1 MNKAIWNPQII
12 KVAEWNIH
20 MMSRVVKNFP
30 SIIYDTLEIENY
42 FYDIIVLV
50 EYKQNLEF
58 EEKLHNNGYRVFTN
72 SPLKKNEVLIAIKK
86 ELIMEVVEVNKNLP
100 LNVGEIHP
108 NFLHV
113 KFKSREDKIISV
125 IGIRNLFG
133 EEEYRLQMK
142 AIKRYLAKIAD
153 ENIIVVADFNA
164 ISKNIE
170 NFLPANFHTYQPIH
184 NRNYYNTE
192 NFINNYSYFFT
203 KGDETK
209 NSEKESRETESEKYI
224 IKGMNKLDFCISNIK
239 DIKNLSYDWN
249 FINHCGGDVYPEKAT
264 IERNVTKWNIPVGY
278 PDHALFTFVVD
289 I

>member
-1 MNKAIWNPQII
+1 MNKAVWNPQMI

-20 MMSRVVKNFP
+20 MMTNEVEKFP
-30 SIIYDTLEIENY
+30 YIIEKTLEIKNY

-86 ELIMEVVEVNKNLP
+86 ELIMEVVEVNKNIP

-153 ENIIVVADFNA
+153 ENIIVVGDFNA

-170 NFLPANFHTYQPIH
+170 KFLPANFHTYQPIH
-184 NRNYYNTE
+184 NRSFYNTE

-203 KGDETK
+203 EDDKTK
-209 NSEKESRETESEKYI
+209 NGRTESDKHI
-224 IKGMNKLDFCISNIK
+224 IKGMNALDFCISNMKSIT
-239 DIKNLSYDWN
+239 NLSYSWD
-249 FINHCGGDVYPEKAT
+249 FIEHCDKYPEKAV

>member
-153 ENIIVVADFNA
+153 EDIIVVGDFNA

-170 NFLPANFHTYQPIH
+170 KFLPANFHTYQPIH
-184 NRNYYNTE
+184 NRSFYNTE

-203 KGDETK
+203 EDDKTK
-209 NSEKESRETESEKYI
+209 NSEKESLETESDNI
-224 IKGMNKLDFCISNIK
+224 IKGMNALDFCISNMKGIT
-239 DIKNLSYDWN
+239 NLSYSWD
-249 FINHCGGDVYPEKAT
+249 FIEHCDKYPKKST
-264 IERNVTKWNIPVGY
+264 IWESELR
-278 PDHALFTFVVD
+278 
-289 I
+289 

>member
-1 MNKAIWNPQII
+1 MNKAIWNPQMI
-12 KVAEWNIH
+12 KVAQWNIH
-20 MMSRVVKNFP
+20 MMTNVVKHLPNV
-30 SIIYDTLEIENY
+30 IENTLKIKDY
-42 FYDIIVLV
+42 LYDIIVLV

-86 ELIMEVVEVNKNLP
+86 ELIMEVVEVNKNIP

-153 ENIIVVADFNA
+153 ENIIVVGDFNA

-170 NFLPANFHTYQPIH
+170 KFLPANFHTYQPIH
-184 NRNYYNTE
+184 NRSFYNTE

-203 KGDETK
+203 EDDKTK
-209 NSEKESRETESEKYI
+209 NSEKESLETESDNI
-224 IKGMNKLDFCISNIK
+224 IKGMNSLDFCISNMKGIT
-239 DIKNLSYDWN
+239 NLSYSWD
-249 FINHCGGDVYPEKAT
+249 FIEHCDKYPKKST

>member
-30 SIIYDTLEIENY
+30 SIIYNTLEIKNY
-42 FYDIIVLV
+42 FYDIIVLI

-100 LNVGEIHP
+100 LNVGEIKP

-113 KFKSREDKIISV
+113 KFKRKDGKFFNI
-125 IGIRNLFG
+125 IGIRNLYG
-133 EEEYRLQMK
+133 EDYRLQMK
-142 AIKRYLAKIAD
+142 AIKRYLTKIVD
-153 ENIIVVADFNA
+153 EDIIVVGDFNV
-164 ISKNIE
+164 ISSNIE
-170 NFLPANFHTYQPIH
+170 KFLPANFRTYQPRH
-184 NRNYYNTE
+184 NRSLYNTE

-203 KGDETK
+203 
-209 NSEKESRETESEKYI
+209 EKDKHI
-224 IKGMNKLDFCISNIK
+224 IKGMNALDFCISNMRGIT
-239 DIKNLSYDWN
+239 NLSYSWN
-249 FINHCGGDVYPEKAT
+249 FIKHCDKYPEKST

>member
-30 SIIYDTLEIENY
+30 SIIYDTLEIKNY
-42 FYDIIVLV
+42 FYDIIVLI

-86 ELIMEVVEVNKNLP
+86 ELIMEVVEVNKNIP

-113 KFKSREDKIISV
+113 KFKSRDKIISV

-142 AIKRYLAKIAD
+142 AIKRYLVKIAD
-153 ENIIVVADFNA
+153 ENIIVVGDFNA

-170 NFLPANFHTYQPIH
+170 KFLPANFHTYQPIH
-184 NRNYYNTE
+184 NRSFYNTE

-203 KGDETK
+203 EDDKTK
-209 NSEKESRETESEKYI
+209 NSEKESLETESDNI
-224 IKGMNKLDFCISNIK
+224 IKGMNALDFCISNMKGIT
-239 DIKNLSYDWN
+239 NLSYSWN
-249 FINHCGGDVYPEKAT
+249 FIEHCDKYPKKST
-264 IERNVTKWNIPVGY
+264 IERNVTKWDIPVGY

>member
-20 MMSRVVKNFP
+20 MMTNEVEKFP
-30 SIIYDTLEIENY
+30 YIIEKTLEIKNY

-153 ENIIVVADFNA
+153 ENIIVVGNFNA

-170 NFLPANFHTYQPIH
+170 KFLPANFHTYQPIH
-184 NRNYYNTE
+184 NRSLYYTE

-203 KGDETK
+203 EDDKTK
-209 NSEKESRETESEKYI
+209 NSEKESLETESDNI
-224 IKGMNKLDFCISNIK
+224 IKGMNALDFCISNMRGIT
-239 DIKNLSYDWN
+239 NLSYSWN
-249 FINHCGGDVYPEKAT
+249 FIEHCDKYPKKST

>member
-1 MNKAIWNPQII
+1 MEKAIWNPQII

-30 SIIYDTLEIENY
+30 SIIYDTLEIKNY
-42 FYDIIVLV
+42 FYDIIVLI

-113 KFKSREDKIISV
+113 KFKRKDGKIFSV
-125 IGIRNLFG
+125 IGIRNLFRVDYHLHM
-133 EEEYRLQMK
+133 E

-153 ENIIVVADFNA
+153 EDIIVVGDFNA
-164 ISKNIE
+164 VSRKIE

-184 NRNYYNTE
+184 NRSLYYTE
-192 NFINNYSYFFT
+192 NFINNYSYFFSEDD
-203 KGDETK
+203 KTK

-249 FINHCGGDVYPEKAT
+249 FINHCDGDVYPEKAT
-264 IERNVTKWNIPVGY
+264 IERNVSK
-278 PDHALFTFVVD
+278 
-289 I
+289 

>member
-30 SIIYDTLEIENY
+30 SIIYDTLEIKNY
-42 FYDIIVLV
+42 FYDIIVLI

-86 ELIMEVVEVNKNLP
+86 ELIMEVVEVNKNIP

-113 KFKSREDKIISV
+113 KFKSRDKIISV

-153 ENIIVVADFNA
+153 ENIIVVGDFNA

-170 NFLPANFHTYQPIH
+170 KFLPANFHTYQPIH
-184 NRNYYNTE
+184 NRSFYNTE

-203 KGDETK
+203 EDDKTK
-209 NSEKESRETESEKYI
+209 NSEKQSLETESDNI
-224 IKGMNKLDFCISNIK
+224 IKGMNALDFCISNMKGIT
-239 DIKNLSYDWN
+239 NLSYSWN
-249 FINHCGGDVYPEKAT
+249 FIEHCDKYPKKST
-264 IERNVTKWNIPVGY
+264 IERNVTKWDIPVGY

>member
-86 ELIMEVVEVNKNLP
+86 ELIMEVVEVNKNIP

-153 ENIIVVADFNA
+153 ENIIVVGDFNA

-170 NFLPANFHTYQPIH
+170 KFLPANFHTYQPIH
-184 NRNYYNTE
+184 NRSFYNTE

-203 KGDETK
+203 EDDKTK
-209 NSEKESRETESEKYI
+209 NSEKESLETESDNI
-224 IKGMNKLDFCISNIK
+224 IKGMNALDFCISNMKGIT
-239 DIKNLSYDWN
+239 NLSYSWN
-249 FINHCGGDVYPEKAT
+249 FINHCDGDVYPEKAT
-264 IERNVTKWNIPVGY
+264 IERNVSK
-278 PDHALFTFVVD
+278 
-289 I
+289 

>member
-1 MNKAIWNPQII
+1 MEKSVWNPQMI

-20 MMSRVVKNFP
+20 MMTNEVEKFP
-30 SIIYDTLEIENY
+30 YIIEKTLEIKNY

-72 SPLKKNEVLIAIKK
+72 SPLKKNEVLLAIKK

-113 KFKSREDKIISV
+113 KFKRKDGKIFSV
-125 IGIRNLFG
+125 IGMRNLFG
-133 EEEYRLQMK
+133 VDYHLHME
-142 AIKRYLAKIAD
+142 AIKRYLENAD
-153 ENIIVVADFNA
+153 EDIIVVGDFNV
-164 ISKNIE
+164 ISRKIE
-170 NFLPANFHTYQPIH
+170 KFLPANFRTYQPRH
-184 NRNYYNTE
+184 NRSLYNTV

-224 IKGMNKLDFCISNIK
+224 IKGMNALDFCISNMKSIT
-239 DIKNLSYDWN
+239 NLSYSWD
-249 FINHCGGDVYPEKAT
+249 FIEHCDKYPEKSA

>member
-30 SIIYDTLEIENY
+30 SIIYDTLEIKNY
-42 FYDIIVLV
+42 FYDIIVLI

-86 ELIMEVVEVNKNLP
+86 ELIMEVVEVNKNIP

-113 KFKSREDKIISV
+113 KFKSRDKIISV

-153 ENIIVVADFNA
+153 ENIIVVGDFNA

-170 NFLPANFHTYQPIH
+170 KFLPANFHTYHPIH
-184 NRNYYNTE
+184 NRSFYNTE

-203 KGDETK
+203 EDDKTK
-209 NSEKESRETESEKYI
+209 NSEKESLETESDNI
-224 IKGMNKLDFCISNIK
+224 IKGMNALDFCISNMKGIT
-239 DIKNLSYDWN
+239 NLSYSWN
-249 FINHCGGDVYPEKAT
+249 FIEHCDKYPKKST

>member
-20 MMSRVVKNFP
+20 MMTNEVEKFP
-30 SIIYDTLEIENY
+30 YIIEKTLEIKNY

-72 SPLKKNEVLIAIKK
+72 SPLKKNEVLLAIKK

-153 ENIIVVADFNA
+153 ENIIVVGDFNA

-203 KGDETK
+203 EDDKTK
-209 NSEKESRETESEKYI
+209 NSEKESLETESDNI
-224 IKGMNKLDFCISNIK
+224 IKGMNALDFCISNMKGIT
-239 DIKNLSYDWN
+239 NLSYSWN
-249 FINHCGGDVYPEKAT
+249 FIEHCDKYPKKST

>member
-1 MNKAIWNPQII
+1 MNKAVWNPQMI
-12 KVAEWNIH
+12 KVAQWNIH
-20 MMSRVVKNFP
+20 MMTNEVEKFP
-30 SIIYDTLEIENY
+30 YIIEKTLEIKKY

-72 SPLKKNEVLIAIKK
+72 SPLKKNEVLIAIKE

-113 KFKSREDKIISV
+113 KFKRKDGKIFNI
-125 IGIRNLFG
+125 IGIRNIAKVDFH
-133 EEEYRLQMK
+133 LQMK
-142 AIKRYLAKIAD
+142 AIKRYLANAD
-153 ENIIVVADFNA
+153 GDIILVGDFNA
-164 ISKNIE
+164 VSSNIE
-170 NFLPANFHTYQPIH
+170 VEEFLPKTFHIYQPIH
-184 NRNYYNTE
+184 NRSLYNTE
-192 NFINNYSYFFT
+192 NYINNYSYFFT
-203 KGDETK
+203 DKDK
-209 NSEKESRETESEKYI
+209 HI
-224 IKGMNKLDFCISNIK
+224 INGMNALDFCISNMKGIT
-239 DIKNLSYDWN
+239 NLSYSWN
-249 FINHCGGDVYPEKAT
+249 FIEHCDKYPEKAA

>member
-30 SIIYDTLEIENY
+30 SIIYDTLEIKNY
-42 FYDIIVLV
+42 FYDIIVLIG
-50 EYKQNLEF
+50 YKQNLEF

-86 ELIMEVVEVNKNLP
+86 ELIMEVVEVNKNIP

-113 KFKSREDKIISV
+113 KFKSRDKIISV

-153 ENIIVVADFNA
+153 ENIIVVGDFNA

-170 NFLPANFHTYQPIH
+170 KFLPANFHTYQPIH
-184 NRNYYNTE
+184 NRSFYNTE

-203 KGDETK
+203 EDDKTK
-209 NSEKESRETESEKYI
+209 NSEKESLETESDNI
-224 IKGMNKLDFCISNIK
+224 IKGMNALDFCISNMKGIT
-239 DIKNLSYDWN
+239 NLSYSWN
-249 FINHCGGDVYPEKAT
+249 FIEHCDKYPKKST
-264 IERNVTKWNIPVGY
+264 IERNVTKWDIPVGY

>member
-30 SIIYDTLEIENY
+30 SIIYDTLEIKNY
-42 FYDIIVLV
+42 FYDIIVLI

-86 ELIMEVVEVNKNLP
+86 ELIMEVVEVNKNIP

-113 KFKSREDKIISV
+113 KFKSRDKIISV

-153 ENIIVVADFNA
+153 ENIIVVGDFNA

-170 NFLPANFHTYQPIH
+170 KFLPANFHTYQPIH
-184 NRNYYNTE
+184 NRSFYNTE

-203 KGDETK
+203 EDDKTK
-209 NSEKESRETESEKYI
+209 NSEKESLETESDNI
-224 IKGMNKLDFCISNIK
+224 IKGMNALDFCISNMKGIT
-239 DIKNLSYDWN
+239 NLSYSWN
-249 FINHCGGDVYPEKAT
+249 FIEHCDKYPKKST
-264 IERNVTKWNIPVGY
+264 IERNVTKWDIPVGY